1 MDSKNSIRERRQER
15 IRLIM
20 NENQQAAGTHT
31 RIEKTND
38 GFMPP
43 HTAIEPKPDLEQ
55 DPERLWKSQPN
66 PWESAGWRLAPV
78 LSKDNRNMQK
88 TDRGR
93 SNPTGPDMKFVARGL
108 FIQSAISAAL
118 FIILFT
124 MFRLDSPLAKQGQQL
139 VTAALTENMDFDS
152 AEKWYKQVFSGAPSF
167 IPMFGSE
174 EPKAAKLAEG
184 EVELPLVTPL
194 TGGSV
199 VRSFAETLSGVEIA
213 GRSEESV
220 SAVETGRVLL
230 VTDDEKTGKTIV
242 IQHADNRVTVYGRL
256 GLVQAAVN
264 DWVEAGQSIGKL
276 SAAGT
281 DTEGEQSL
289 LFFAVKEKG
298 IYVNPA
304 DVVPLD

>member
-1 MDSKNSIRERRQER
+1 M
-15 IRLIM
+15 
-20 NENQQAAGTHT
+20 
-31 RIEKTND
+31 
-38 GFMPP
+38 
-43 HTAIEPKPDLEQ
+43 
-55 DPERLWKSQPN
+55 
-66 PWESAGWRLAPV
+66 
-78 LSKDNRNMQK
+78 
-88 TDRGR
+88 
-93 SNPTGPDMKFVARGL
+93 
-108 FIQSAISAAL
+108 
-118 FIILFT
+118 
-124 MFRLDSPLAKQGQQL
+124 
-139 VTAALTENMDFDS
+139 
-152 AEKWYKQVFSGAPSF
+152 
-167 IPMFGSE
+167 
-174 EPKAAKLAEG
+174 
-184 EVELPLVTPL
+184 ELPLVTPL

-256 GLVQAAVN
+256 GSVQAAVN